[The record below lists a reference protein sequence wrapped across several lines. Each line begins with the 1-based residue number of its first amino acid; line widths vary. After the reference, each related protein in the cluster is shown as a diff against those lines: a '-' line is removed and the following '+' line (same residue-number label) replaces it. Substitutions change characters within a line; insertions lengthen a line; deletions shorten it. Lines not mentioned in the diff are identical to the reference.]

1 MSETLLSTLHLRPSL
16 SCRLFMRN
24 LALTT
29 LMTDT
34 CLHPLNYTYLRNLPP
49 YSHIQFDMV
58 SSQPD
63 APALYYQ
70 TFPDLPQTVSPY
82 FIPRPDRISIFL
94 LLSFSIPN
102 KQLLHRKVTE
112 NISISSPSPFAQPL

>member
-1 MSETLLSTLHLRPSL
+1 
-16 SCRLFMRN
+16 MRN

-63 APALYYQ
+63 APAPLGGTNFPSWTSTRRLNRIQ
-70 TFPDLPQTVSPY
+70 TCLKWFYRRCRGRSEPVWGRIWCLAY
-82 FIPRPDRISIFL
+82 FVCVWIFTSIM
-94 LLSFSIPN
+94 
-102 KQLLHRKVTE
+102 
-112 NISISSPSPFAQPL
+112 

>member
-63 APALYYQ
+63 APALDPNPRSE
-70 TFPDLPQTVSPY
+70 PDSG
-82 FIPRPDRISIFL
+82 IR
-94 LLSFSIPN
+94 
-102 KQLLHRKVTE
+102 
-112 NISISSPSPFAQPL
+112 